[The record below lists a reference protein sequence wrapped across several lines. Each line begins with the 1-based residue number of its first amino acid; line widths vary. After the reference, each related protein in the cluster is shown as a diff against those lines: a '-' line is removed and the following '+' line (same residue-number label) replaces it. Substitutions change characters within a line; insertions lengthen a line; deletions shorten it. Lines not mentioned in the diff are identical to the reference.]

1 MLIILFILKNT
12 FISVSLLITLR
23 ASYKFVWATIWEIN
37 LFKSMT
43 FSKTSN
49 CLGSVAKCSDMFAAS
64 SNCTFFTW
72 RVGAFLPPDD
82 LIFFR
87 VGWTIKR
94 RVSTWWT
101 MNVGSRNQNIKWICD
116 RAGILVYF
124 IFPR

>member
-12 FISVSLLITLR
+12 FISASLLTKLR
-23 ASYKFVWATIWEIN
+23 PSYKFVWATIWEIN
-37 LFKSMT
+37 LSKSMT

-72 RVGAFLPPDD
+72 RVGAFLSPDG

-87 VGWTIKR
+87 VGWTIKG
-94 RVSTWWT
+94 RVSTWRT
-101 MNVGSRNQNIKWICD
+101 MNVGSRNQNIKWICN
-116 RAGILVYF
+116 RAGIVIYF
-124 IFPR
+124 IIPK

>member
-12 FISVSLLITLR
+12 FISASLLTKLR
-23 ASYKFVWATIWEIN
+23 PSYKFVWATIWEIN

-72 RVGAFLPPDD
+72 RFGAFLPPDG
-82 LIFFR
+82 L
-87 VGWTIKR
+87 
-94 RVSTWWT
+94 
-101 MNVGSRNQNIKWICD
+101 NVGSRNQNIKWICD
-116 RAGILVYF
+116 RAGIVIYF
-124 IFPR
+124 IIPK